1 MRCFYPSCV
10 KILEL
15 KRRNKKVGDNLFHLE
30 GVDEMNV
37 MSVTLHFSGFRDHD
51 SDVETRCCKW
61 IIKFN

>member
-1 MRCFYPSCV
+1 M
-10 KILEL
+10 
-15 KRRNKKVGDNLFHLE
+15 GDNLFHLE

-61 IIKFN
+61 IIKFNWNICITRHKSYS